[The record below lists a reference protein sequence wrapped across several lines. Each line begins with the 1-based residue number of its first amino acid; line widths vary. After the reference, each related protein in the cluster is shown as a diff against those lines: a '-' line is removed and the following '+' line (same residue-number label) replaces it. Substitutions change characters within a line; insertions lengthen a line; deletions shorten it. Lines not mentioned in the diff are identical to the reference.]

1 MKVPTREVAGDPWFL
16 VLLLALTM
24 AIGVMPSFA
33 FGPLAPFVL
42 DEFDLNLAT
51 LGLLTTSFNVGTAV
65 MSRAAGRAVDRF
77 GARNLTVMMSL
88 GTALASAMIWRATTV
103 WWLLLASL
111 VAGCAYAIANPAT
124 NVSIATL
131 FSRKRKPVALGIKQA
146 GVSVGSLLAGV
157 ALPPIA
163 LSLGWRGAV
172 GVLAVAAV
180 AIATSIW
187 IWLPETDRLPT
198 PEVAEPHQR
207 SMIVLAIYAFFT
219 ASGTSS
225 FLAYLAVY
233 LRDEAGF
240 TITAAGLAYGLAGG
254 IAIAG
259 RVFWGW
265 GFDPV
270 LSSRS
275 WAGLLLIAAVGMV
288 VSILILL
295 APTAA
300 FLAWVAVLLLGTCVL
315 SWSALFAVAVSSLA
329 GESRPATATGLAY
342 VGFYSG
348 LAVSPPLFGAI
359 VDATGGFTSAWIM
372 TSACFLAAAFFAVK
386 VRPYEAA
393 ASNLAPAPEP

>member
-1 MKVPTREVAGDPWFL
+1 MAVG
-16 VLLLALTM
+16 VL
-24 AIGVMPSFA
+24 PSFA

-42 DEFDLNLAT
+42 DEFDVNLAT

-77 GARNLTVMMSL
+77 GARNLTLMMLL
-88 GTALASAMIWRATTV
+88 GTAAASAMIWRATAV

-111 VAGCAYAIANPAT
+111 MAGCAYAIANPAT
-124 NVSIATL
+124 NISIATL
-131 FSRKRKPVALGIKQA
+131 FSRKRKAVALGIKQA

-157 ALPPIA
+157 LLPTLA
-163 LSLGWRGAV
+163 FSLGWRGAV
-172 GVLAVAAV
+172 GTVAVAAV
-180 AIATSIW
+180 LIAISIW
-187 IWLPETDRLPT
+187 IWLPETKRSPM

-207 SMIVLAIYAFFT
+207 SMVVLATYAFFT
-219 ASGTSS
+219 ACGTSS

-240 TITAAGLAYGLAGG
+240 SITAAGLAYGLAGG

-265 GFDPV
+265 GFDSV

-275 WAGLLLIAAVGMV
+275 WLGLLLIAVVGMV

-295 APTAA
+295 AAA
-300 FLAWVAVLLLGTCVL
+300 IPVLAWVAVLLLGTCVL

-329 GESRPATATGLAY
+329 GEARPATATGLAY
-342 VGFYSG
+342 VGFYAG

-359 VDATGGFTSAWIM
+359 VDETGGFTAAWLM
-372 TSACFLAAAFFAVK
+372 TSTCFLAAAYSSVK
-386 VRPYEAA
+386 VRPYETGAA
-393 ASNLAPAPEP
+393 VIAPALEP

>member
-1 MKVPTREVAGDPWFL
+1 
-16 VLLLALTM
+16 M

-77 GARNLTVMMSL
+77 GARNLTVMMLL
-88 GTALASAMIWRATTV
+88 GTAAASTMIWRARAV

-146 GVSVGSLLAGV
+146 GVSVGSLLSGV
-157 ALPPIA
+157 ILPPIA
-163 LSLGWRGAV
+163 LSFGWRGAV
-172 GVLAVAAV
+172 GILAVAAV
-180 AIATSIW
+180 VIATAIW
-187 IWLPETDRLPT
+187 IWLPETKRSPT
-198 PEVAEPHQR
+198 PEIAEPRQR
-207 SMIVLAIYAFFT
+207 SMVVLAVYAFFT
-219 ASGTSS
+219 ACGTSS

-233 LRDEAGF
+233 LQDEAGF
-240 TITAAGLAYGLAGG
+240 SITAAGLAYGLAGG
-254 IAIAG
+254 IAIGG

-275 WAGLLLIAAVGMV
+275 WAGLLLIATVGIL
-288 VSILILL
+288 VSVLMLL
-295 APTAA
+295 APAAA
-300 FLAWVAVLLLGTCVL
+300 FLAWIAVFLLGTCVL

-329 GESRPATATGLAY
+329 GTARPATATGLAY
-342 VGFYSG
+342 VGFYAG
-348 LAVSPPLFGAI
+348 LAASPPLFGAI
-359 VDATGGFTSAWIM
+359 VDATGGFTSAWMM
-372 TSACFLAAAFFAVK
+372 TAACFLAAAYCSLK

-393 ASNLAPAPEP
+393 GPIAAPAPGP